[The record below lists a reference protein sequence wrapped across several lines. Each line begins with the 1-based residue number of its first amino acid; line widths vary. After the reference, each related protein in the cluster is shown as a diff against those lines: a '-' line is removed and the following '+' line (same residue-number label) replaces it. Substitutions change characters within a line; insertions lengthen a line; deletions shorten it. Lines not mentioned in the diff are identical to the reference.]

1 MKYKKIIQELCHK
14 ETDLSQEDIDYLV
27 EQAQRLL
34 DNALYEDEDVFIDV
48 ESSYSQEAVVVF
60 HKPPKNKASLYQNQ
74 IVGQHAY
81 QKNEPGVLRT
91 LRTGAITI
99 GLSALSQ
106 EGVSI
111 QQRVYPISREK
122 GNVIGVVIVETDV
135 TKELDAHF
143 TKKDKKDVYT
153 ITNALSELEQIT
165 VSQYIQ
171 DAILLFNEHGILKQH
186 NPSATLYYTEKFGYM
201 DNLLGLHYDNL
212 ALDSYSF
219 EEIKALFES
228 NEWAEEQVVEVKYG
242 HHFFQLKRAYVEKFK
257 TLVMIFKDITDTK
270 KHEQELVSKS
280 VALREMN
287 HRIKNNLQTVM
298 SLLRLQARRSND
310 TVKALLMD
318 SISRIFAIS
327 ATHELLSKETNDRV
341 NVFKVIEAVIENI
354 KRICVEQSDV
364 DVILDVDSGIYLD
377 SNRAVAMSLI
387 VNELV
392 QNSFNHAFVKN
403 EGKVD
408 KKQRIHLQIFEK
420 NGLMFMKASDNGK
433 GYSREVVT
441 SDHLGLKIVEE
452 FVKTK
457 LLGKIKVRSDEKGT
471 LTTVSFKI

>member
-1 MKYKKIIQELCHK
+1 MKYKEIMRELCQK
-14 ETDLSQEDIDYLV
+14 ETDLTEEDIDYLIG
-27 EQAQRLL
+27 QAQRLVEYKL
-34 DNALYEDEDVFIDV
+34 YDNEDVFIDV
-48 ESSYSQEAVVVF
+48 ESSYSQEALVVF
-60 HKPPKNKASLYQNQ
+60 HKPPKDRPSLYQNDV
-74 IVGQHAY
+74 VGQRAY

-91 LRTGAITI
+91 LHTGAITV

-111 QQRVYPISREK
+111 QQRVYPISRIK

-135 TKELDAHF
+135 TEELDAHF
-143 TKKDKKDVYT
+143 TKKDKKTVYT

-165 VSQYIQ
+165 ISKYIQ
-171 DAILLFNEHGILKQH
+171 DAILLFDEHGILKQH
-186 NPSATLYYTEKFGYM
+186 NPSAMVYYTEKFGYM

-219 EEIKALFES
+219 AEIKTLFET

-242 HHFFQLKRAYVEKFK
+242 YHFFQVKRAYVDKFK
-257 TLVMIFKDITDTK
+257 TLVMIFKDITASK

-287 HRIKNNLQTVM
+287 HRVKNNLQTVM
-298 SLLRLQARRSND
+298 SLLRLQARRSNE
-310 TVKALLMD
+310 TVRALLMD
-318 SISRIFAIS
+318 SINRIFAIS
-327 ATHELLSKETNDRV
+327 TTHELLSKETDDMV
-341 NVFKVIEAVIENI
+341 DLSKVIETVVENI
-354 KRICVEQSDV
+354 KRICVEQSNIEV
-364 DVILDVDSGIYLD
+364 LVEVEPRIYLD

-392 QNSFNHAFVKN
+392 QNSFNHAFTGNGSKI
-403 EGKVD
+403 D

-433 GYSREVVT
+433 GYSKAVLT